1 MCRIKPIVIINL
13 IHFQIDFGA
22 TNDEIDF
29 GDVNIAQVEIEDEG
43 ENNAQ
48 IDWGDIGEA
57 GAIADISLEE
67 SGIVVADSG
76 LDGGVARGEEAFTVL
91 DSPLHRDQ
99 FIDEI
104 YEVCCE

>member
-1 MCRIKPIVIINL
+1 M
-13 IHFQIDFGA
+13 
-22 TNDEIDF
+22 
-29 GDVNIAQVEIEDEG
+29 NIAQVEVEAEG
-43 ENNAQ
+43 QHNSE

-57 GAIADISLEE
+57 AAIADVSLEE

-104 YEVCCE
+104 YEVCIKILII